1 MLEKYKNIYFLGIG
15 GIGMSSLALYF
26 IDKQKSVGGYDKVKS
41 SITNQLSSKGSIIN
55 YEDSKA
61 NIPNNFLNKEETL
74 VVYTPAIPKSN
85 KQFVFFQQSSF
96 KILKRSELLGIISKN
111 KFCIAV
117 AGTHGKTT
125 TASILS
131 HILLENNI
139 NFTSFIGGIS
149 ENYNTN
155 FIQNGDEIILVEAD
169 EFDRS
174 FLTLYPDIA
183 CITSIDPDHLD
194 VYFNEQSLHDSFTDF
209 TNNVKNEGVLLVNEK
224 ISIKGSTFGFDKN
237 SDFHITN
244 YNVSNEE
251 VFFDINYNG
260 LISGI
265 KFNMQGRHNAL
276 NALVAF
282 AIGLELKID
291 KLKLSKSLSTFL
303 GVKRRFTYV
312 LKSPKIII
320 DDYAHHPKEI
330 EEISK
335 SIKELY
341 PEKKVTAVFQPHLY
355 SRTRDFMSEFADS
368 LSLFDEVILTEIYP
382 AREKPIKNINSKNL
396 LNRIENNNKCLITK
410 SNLPKYLSKS
420 SSDILVIMG
429 AGDISEEVNSIKKHI
444 ELL

>member
-41 SITNQLSSKGSIIN
+41 SITKQLSLKGSVIN
-55 YEDSKA
+55 YENSKA

-155 FIQNGDEIILVEAD
+155 FIHNGDEIILVEAD

-237 SDFHITN
+237 SDFYITN

>member
-41 SITNQLSSKGSIIN
+41 SITNQLSLKGSIIN

-85 KQFVFFQQSSF
+85 KQFVFFQQGSF
-96 KILKRSELLGIISKN
+96 KILKRSELLGILSKN

-139 NFTSFIGGIS
+139 KFTSFIGGIS

-194 VYFNEQSLHDSFTDF
+194 VYFNEQSLYDSFTDF
-209 TNNVKNEGVLLVNEK
+209 TNNIKNEGVLLVNEK

-244 YNVSNEE
+244 YNISNEE

-260 LISGI
+260 LISSI

-355 SRTRDFMSEFADS
+355 SRTRDFISEFAHS
-368 LSLFDEVILTEIYP
+368 LSLFDEVVLTEIYP
-382 AREKPIKNINSKNL
+382 AREKPIKNINSENL

>member
-1 MLEKYKNIYFLGIG
+1 MLEKYNNIYFLGIG

-41 SITNQLSSKGSIIN
+41 SITKQLSMKGSVIN

-96 KILKRSELLGIISKN
+96 KILKRSELLGILSKN

-139 NFTSFIGGIS
+139 KFTSFIGGIS

-194 VYFNEQSLHDSFTDF
+194 IYFNEQSIYESFIDF
-209 TNNVKNEGVLLVNEK
+209 TNNIKNEGVLLVNEK

-244 YNVSNEE
+244 YNISNEE

-260 LISGI
+260 LISSI

-291 KLKLSKSLSTFL
+291 KVKLSKSLSTFL

-341 PEKKVTAVFQPHLY
+341 PDKKVTAVFQPHLY
-355 SRTRDFMSEFADS
+355 SRTRDFMSEFAHS
-368 LSLFDEVILTEIYP
+368 LSFFDEVVLTEIYP
-382 AREKPIKNINSKNL
+382 AREKPIKNINSENL

>member
-41 SITNQLSSKGSIIN
+41 SITKQLSMKGSIIN
-55 YEDSKA
+55 YEDSKE

-96 KILKRSELLGIISKN
+96 KILKRSELLGILSKN

-139 NFTSFIGGIS
+139 KFTSFIGGIS

-194 VYFNEQSLHDSFTDF
+194 VYFNEQSLYDSFTDF
-209 TNNVKNEGVLLVNEK
+209 TNNIKNEGVLLVNEK
-224 ISIKGSTFGFDKN
+224 ISLKGSTFGFDKN

-260 LISGI
+260 LISSI

-291 KLKLSKSLSTFL
+291 NLKLSKSLSTFL

-355 SRTRDFMSEFADS
+355 SRTRDFMSEFAQS

-382 AREKPIKNINSKNL
+382 AREKPIKNINSENL

>member
-1 MLEKYKNIYFLGIG
+1 MFEKYKNIYFLGIG

-41 SITNQLSSKGSIIN
+41 SITKQLSLKGSVIN
-55 YEDSKA
+55 YENSKA

-85 KQFVFFQQSSF
+85 KQFVFFHQSSF
-96 KILKRSELLGIISKN
+96 KILKRSELLGILSKN

-139 NFTSFIGGIS
+139 KFTSFIGGIS

-209 TNNVKNEGVLLVNEK
+209 TNNIKNEGVLLVNEK

-244 YNVSNEE
+244 YNISNEE

-260 LISGI
+260 SISSI

-355 SRTRDFMSEFADS
+355 SRTRDFMSEFAQS
-368 LSLFDEVILTEIYP
+368 LSLFDEVVLTEIYP
-382 AREKPIKNINSKNL
+382 AREKPIKNINSENL

>member
-15 GIGMSSLALYF
+15 GIGKSSLAFYF

-41 SITNQLSSKGSIIN
+41 SITNQLSLKGSIIN

-155 FIQNGDEIILVEAD
+155 FIHNGDEIILVEAD

-260 LISGI
+260 LISEI

>member
-155 FIQNGDEIILVEAD
+155 FIHNGDEIILVEAD

-260 LISGI
+260 LISSI

-276 NALVAF
+276 NAIVAF

-382 AREKPIKNINSKNL
+382 AREKPIKNINSENL

-410 SNLPKYLSKS
+410 SNLPKYLSKC

>member
-41 SITNQLSSKGSIIN
+41 SITKQLSLKGSVIN
-55 YEDSKA
+55 YENSKA

-96 KILKRSELLGIISKN
+96 KILKRSEILGILSKN

-139 NFTSFIGGIS
+139 KFTSFVGGIS

-174 FLTLYPDIA
+174 FLTLYPNIA

-209 TNNVKNEGVLLVNEK
+209 TNNIKNEGVLLVNEK

-260 LISGI
+260 LISSI

-341 PEKKVTAVFQPHLY
+341 PDKKVTAVFQPHLY
-355 SRTRDFMSEFADS
+355 SRTRDFMSEFAHS
-368 LSLFDEVILTEIYP
+368 LSLFDEVVLTEIYP
-382 AREKPIKNINSKNL
+382 AREKPIKNINSENL
-396 LNRIENNNKCLITK
+396 LNKIKNNNKYLITK

>member
-41 SITNQLSSKGSIIN
+41 SITNQLSLKGSIIN

-155 FIQNGDEIILVEAD
+155 FIHNGDEIILVEAD

-260 LISGI
+260 LISEI

>member
-41 SITNQLSSKGSIIN
+41 SITKQLSFKESVIN

-96 KILKRSELLGIISKN
+96 KILKRSELLGILSKN

-139 NFTSFIGGIS
+139 KFTSFIGGIS

-194 VYFNEQSLHDSFTDF
+194 VYFNEQSLYDSFTDF
-209 TNNVKNEGVLLVNEK
+209 TNNIKNEGVLLVNEK

-244 YNVSNEE
+244 YNISNEE

-260 LISGI
+260 LISSI

-355 SRTRDFMSEFADS
+355 SRTRDFMSEFAQS
-368 LSLFDEVILTEIYP
+368 LSLFDEVVLTEIYP
-382 AREKPIKNINSKNL
+382 AREKPIKNINSENL

-429 AGDISEEVNSIKKHI
+429 AGDISEEVNSIKKHL

>member
-41 SITNQLSSKGSIIN
+41 SITKQLSFKGSVIN

-74 VVYTPAIPKSN
+74 VVYTPAISKSN

-96 KILKRSELLGIISKN
+96 KILKRSEILGILSKN

-139 NFTSFIGGIS
+139 KFTSFIGGIS

-194 VYFNEQSLHDSFTDF
+194 VYFNEQSLYDSFTDF
-209 TNNVKNEGVLLVNEK
+209 TNNIKNEGILLVNEK

-244 YNVSNEE
+244 YNILNEE

-260 LISGI
+260 LISSI

-341 PEKKVTAVFQPHLY
+341 PEKKVTVVFQPHLY
-355 SRTRDFMSEFADS
+355 SRTRDFMSEFAKS
-368 LSLFDEVILTEIYP
+368 LSLFDEVVLTEIYP
-382 AREKPIKNINSKNL
+382 AREKPIKNINSENL
-396 LNRIENNNKCLITK
+396 LNRIKNNNKCLITK
-410 SNLPKYLSKS
+410 SNLPKFLSKS

>member
-155 FIQNGDEIILVEAD
+155 FIHNGDEIILVEAD

-224 ISIKGSTFGFDKN
+224 ISMKGSTFGFDKN

-320 DDYAHHPKEI
+320 DDYAHHPREI

>member
-41 SITNQLSSKGSIIN
+41 SITKQLSMKGSVIN

-96 KILKRSELLGIISKN
+96 KILKRSELLGILSKN
-111 KFCIAV
+111 KFCIAI

-131 HILLENNI
+131 HILLDNNI
-139 NFTSFIGGIS
+139 KFTSFIGGIS

-174 FLTLYPDIA
+174 FLTLYPNIA

-194 VYFNEQSLHDSFTDF
+194 IYFNEQSIYESFIDF
-209 TNNVKNEGVLLVNEK
+209 TNNIKNEGVLLVNEK

-244 YNVSNEE
+244 YNISNEE

-260 LISGI
+260 LISSI

-341 PEKKVTAVFQPHLY
+341 PDKKVTAVFQPHLY
-355 SRTRDFMSEFADS
+355 SRTRDFMSEFAHS
-368 LSLFDEVILTEIYP
+368 LSFFDEVVLTEIYP
-382 AREKPIKNINSKNL
+382 AREKPIKNINSENL

-444 ELL
+444 ESL

>member
-41 SITNQLSSKGSIIN
+41 SITKQLSMKGSVIN

-96 KILKRSELLGIISKN
+96 KILKRSEILGILSKN

-131 HILLENNI
+131 HILLDNNI
-139 NFTSFIGGIS
+139 KFTSFIGGIS

-209 TNNVKNEGVLLVNEK
+209 TNNIKNEGVLLVNEK

-237 SDFHITN
+237 SDFYITN
-244 YNVSNEE
+244 YNISNEE

-260 LISGI
+260 LISSI

-291 KLKLSKSLSTFL
+291 KVKLSKSLSTFL

-341 PEKKVTAVFQPHLY
+341 PDKKVTAVFQPHLY
-355 SRTRDFMSEFADS
+355 SRTRDFMSEFAHS
-368 LSLFDEVILTEIYP
+368 LSFFDEVVLTEIYP
-382 AREKPIKNINSKNL
+382 AREKPIKNINSENL

>member
-41 SITNQLSSKGSIIN
+41 SITKQLSLKGSVIN
-55 YEDSKA
+55 YENSKA

-96 KILKRSELLGIISKN
+96 KILKRSEILGILSKN

-139 NFTSFIGGIS
+139 KFTSFVGGIS

-174 FLTLYPDIA
+174 FLTLYPNIA

-209 TNNVKNEGVLLVNEK
+209 TNNIKNEGVLLVNEK

-260 LISGI
+260 LISSI

-355 SRTRDFMSEFADS
+355 SRTRDFMSEFAQS
-368 LSLFDEVILTEIYP
+368 LSLFDEVVLTEIYP
-382 AREKPIKNINSKNL
+382 AREKPIKNINSENL
-396 LNRIENNNKCLITK
+396 LNKIKNNNKYLITK

-429 AGDISEEVNSIKKHI
+429 AGDISEEVNTIKKHI
-444 ELL
+444 ELS